1 MSTPVPDPGG
11 SPVRVTRSLLALLA
25 AGALLLPLAACGDDG
40 ESSLGATDDTVDDSA
55 DTTDDTVDDSGDDSG
70 DSTDDSGD
78 DSGDV
83 GDIGD
88 FCLNDEYTE
97 AMAEAGEAMGSI
109 GTGEDADYGA
119 LEDFF
124 NAFADEAPDEVADD
138 FRVYADFWGDYAEL
152 FADIDFSDPDTFQDP
167 DVLAAFDDLDS
178 EALEE
183 AQANIDAWIT
193 ENC

>member
-1 MSTPVPDPGG
+1 
-11 SPVRVTRSLLALLA
+11 VRVTRSLLALLA
-25 AGALLLPLAACGDDG
+25 SSALLLPLAACGDDG
-40 ESSLGATDDTVDDSA
+40 ESSLGSTDDPSDVTDDTTE
-55 DTTDDTVDDSGDDSG
+55 DTTDDTATDDTADDGDDGSG
-70 DSTDDSGD
+70 SG
-78 DSGDV
+78 GDV
-83 GDIGD
+83 GD
-88 FCLNDEYTE
+88 FCLNDEYSE
-97 AMAEAGEAMGSI
+97 AMAEASEAIGSL

-183 AQANIDAWIT
+183 AQANIDAWMT